1 MNIQS
6 KNLYLE
12 TDIRVVPV
20 DNCQNLGELE
30 RTQINKSQQCIH
42 ELFSTQVEKTPDA
55 VAVIWENQHL
65 TYQLLN
71 QKANQLAHYLL
82 GLGVGREILVS
93 ICLERSHEM
102 IVSILAV
109 LKAGGAYVPLDP
121 DYPRDRLAFILDDT
135 HSPIILTTSLKKI
148 GLPIETNAQIIC
160 LDTIAEEIALQS
172 DANPISSVTADNAI
186 YTIYTSGST
195 GQPKGVVI
203 THAAISNQLHWRQNT
218 WGLTATD
225 RVLQTISFSFDPS
238 VWQIFWPLCFG
249 AQLVLARPG
258 GQQDISYLVQLIA
271 SEQITVMALVPSML
285 RLLLEEKDI
294 AKCICLR
301 HISCGGEA
309 LPQELVERFFERLNL
324 DNVLHNV
331 YGPTE
336 AAIDATYWTCV
347 RGQQQPI
354 APIGRPITNAQ
365 IYILDSQLSPVPMG
379 VAGELYIGGFGL
391 ARGYLHRPELTLDKF
406 ITQDGNPDTRLYK
419 TGDLA
424 RYLSD
429 GNIEFLGR
437 IDHQVKIRGFRIEL
451 EEIEATLLQYPT
463 VRQTI
468 VIARNGNSG
477 DKCLVAYIVPQEQ
490 SVTGRELRSFL
501 KQKLADYMVPSAF
514 IILDQIPLTAN
525 GKVDRLALPKPD
537 SSRPD
542 GEEEFVAPT
551 NALEV
556 QLTQI
561 WSSVLGIQPISI
573 TDNFFDLGGHS
584 LAAVRILTHIENVF
598 GKKLPLAILL
608 QAATVTQLGE
618 IIYQE
623 ESATLWQPLVAIQ
636 PHGDKPPLFCIHG
649 ADGNVLVFRNLVQH
663 LNADR
668 PIYALQPQGLD
679 GKAPL
684 QRIEDMAT
692 DYIKHI
698 RTIQPQGPYFLS
710 GFSTGGVV
718 AFHIAHQ
725 LQGAGQKVA
734 MLAMFDARC
743 PVYFKTLSFREW
755 LTFHSGRLL
764 KLKAKDKLMYLTGGV
779 KERYQKIY
787 RSLKSTQTANT
798 SVVKHQETP
807 QEIVFAHQTK
817 AVINYIPSIYAGEI
831 ILFRSQEQPWW
842 LKSDSHLGWSDLA
855 AVVEVHNIPGDHN
868 SIVRANVRF
877 LGEKLQHCLDKLN
890 KGS

>member
-1 MNIQS
+1 VHSQKTSGESGITVNLLPTPGNQS
-6 KNLYLE
+6 
-12 TDIRVVPV
+12 
-20 DNCQNLGELE
+20 
-30 RTQINKSQQCIH
+30 QISTFGQCIH

-55 VAVIWENQHL
+55 IAVIWENQHL

-82 GLGVGREILVS
+82 GLGVGKVLVS

-135 HSPIILTTSLKKI
+135 HSPIILTTSLKRNS
-148 GLPIETNAQIIC
+148 LPIQTNAQIIC

-406 ITQDGNPDTRLYK
+406 ITQESGNPDTRLYK

-468 VIARNGNSG
+468 VIARNGKSG
-477 DKCLVAYIVPQEQ
+477 DKCLVAYIVPQQQ

-514 IILDQIPLTAN
+514 VILDQLPLTPN
-525 GKVDRLALPKPD
+525 GKIDRLALPEPD
-537 SSRPD
+537 PSHPD
-542 GEEEFVAPT
+542 GEEEFVPPT
-551 NALEV
+551 DALEL
-556 QLTQI
+556 QLTQL
-561 WSSVLGIQPISI
+561 WSSVLGIHPIGI
-573 TDNFFDLGGHS
+573 TDNFFDLGGQS
-584 LAAVRILTHIENVF
+584 LQAVRLQTEIQQKLGIN
-598 GKKLPLAILL
+598 LPLAKFFQAPTIEKSAIILRSSASSSQSSLVPL
-608 QAATVTQLGE
+608 QPEGVN
-618 IIYQE
+618 
-623 ESATLWQPLVAIQ
+623 QPLFFINSITYAKRLIPYLSSEQ
-636 PHGDKPPLFCIHG
+636 PFYGLSIFGLPDMDSQQLS
-649 ADGNVLVFRNLVQH
+649 H
-663 LNADR
+663 L
-668 PIYALQPQGLD
+668 
-679 GKAPL
+679 
-684 QRIEDMAT
+684 RIEDIAAQF
-692 DYIKHI
+692 
-698 RTIQPQGPYFLS
+698 IQDVRHLQPKGPYFL
-710 GFSTGGVV
+710 T
-718 AFHIAHQ
+718 AYCRDAYIAYEMAQQ
-725 LQGAGQKVA
+725 LQDIGEEAV
-734 MLAMFDARC
+734 LALIDVIWEPRALSAHFYWQNLRQFGFDY
-743 PVYFKTLSFREW
+743 VWDKFKNRLR
-755 LTFHSGRLL
+755 LTHEQIGISIKNIIGNFYSQMGSKLPRSSQDIKLL
-764 KLKAKDKLMYLTGGV
+764 KAYHQAAYNYVPQAYSGQVNLYLSSEWQLKNSDKLASLVTG
-779 KERYQKIY
+779 E
-787 RSLKSTQTANT
+787 LETQ
-798 SVVKHQETP
+798 
-807 QEIVFAHQTK
+807 I
-817 AVINYIPSIYAGEI
+817 
-831 ILFRSQEQPWW
+831 
-842 LKSDSHLGWSDLA
+842 
-855 AVVEVHNIPGDHN
+855 IPGYHTN
-868 SIVRANVRF
+868 LFEKPQIGF
-877 LGEKLQHCLDKLN
+877 LGALLKDCIN
-890 KGS
+890 KSLENK